1 MNSSHLF
8 LSARMTKEP
17 YIHYS
22 QIYLCHK
29 MLFITDLAEFKKHKT
44 IAKTWVEEDVVEF
57 M

>member
-29 MLFITDLAEFKKHKT
+29 MLFIIDLAEFKKHKT